1 MVDIRKE
8 IRGTISVITE
18 DRVAVEITLFNEVSL
33 GVLYF
38 ERPKQGWV
46 NKPIMPTK
54 WRCVDANIEGLKVHL
69 AEDNESAKG
78 GVKISVNEITPKQ
91 LVEWAQTLVEEYFKS
106 KVKKEG
112 EDNNDKKNP
121 DDNEGYDIIPN
132 LKGPLNGTP

>member
-18 DRVAVEITLFNEVSL
+18 DRVAVEITLLNEVSL

-54 WRCVDANIEGLKVHL
+54 WRCVDANVEGVYQW
-69 AEDNESAKG
+69 G
-78 GVKISVNEITPKQ
+78 GEKITPTE
-91 LVEWAQTLVEEYFKS
+91 LIAWAQELVEEKL
-106 KVKKEG
+106 KEYRENDG
-112 EDNNDKKNP
+112 KENN
-121 DDNEGYDIIPN
+121 PN
-132 LKGPLNGTP
+132 D

>member
-1 MVDIRKE
+1 MVDIMKE
-8 IRGTISVITE
+8 IRGTVTIITE

-106 KVKKEG
+106 KVKQEG
-112 EDNNDKKNP
+112 EDNNDKKSP
-121 DDNEGYDIIPN
+121 DDNEGNDIIPN

>member
-91 LVEWAQTLVEEYFKS
+91 LVEWAQKLVEEKL
-106 KVKKEG
+106 KEQG
-112 EDNNDKKNP
+112 ENNGKENNP
-121 DDNEGYDIIPN
+121 ND
-132 LKGPLNGTP
+132 